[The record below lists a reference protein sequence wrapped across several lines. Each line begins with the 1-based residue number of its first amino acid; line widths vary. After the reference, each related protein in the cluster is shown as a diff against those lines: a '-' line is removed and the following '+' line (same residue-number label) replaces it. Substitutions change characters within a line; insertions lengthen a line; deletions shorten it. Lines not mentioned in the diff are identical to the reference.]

1 MIERQEDEQA
11 RDASIADEVQRAQRA
26 SAALRQQ
33 RNDVF
38 NALKRK
44 VASLRTNPQQGAERS
59 QRVGEALDTLR
70 ALVDDAFARAGAFAS
85 SDGSMD
91 LSVFASSLRTA
102 ASRMAVPHDNIARAL
117 RCLGVPSSEDAL
129 SSPSVGAGAAAST
142 SQGASPPMAMLWST
156 RQAVLG
162 RASTT
167 STALAL
173 DKDQR
178 D

>member
-85 SDGSMD
+85 SD
-91 LSVFASSLRTA
+91 
-102 ASRMAVPHDNIARAL
+102 
-117 RCLGVPSSEDAL
+117 
-129 SSPSVGAGAAAST
+129 
-142 SQGASPPMAMLWST
+142 
-156 RQAVLG
+156 
-162 RASTT
+162 
-167 STALAL
+167 
-173 DKDQR
+173 
-178 D
+178 